1 MGSAASIGNPPEK
14 SIGRSGALPGPADFF
29 FIALSF
35 ATVLY
40 VWVAAVRAAPA
51 VRRRKKAARAAWRGR
66 DRRGRVGA

>member
-1 MGSAASIGNPPEK
+1 MRGV
-14 SIGRSGALPGPADFF
+14 
-29 FIALSF
+29 LSLVLHPRRLAILVAGTV